1 MRVRIIAVW
10 MLAGAVAVF
19 GASPARAQTTASSLN
34 QPPATQPAAEPEQSK
49 PQPSGEKNAQD
60 QTPPAE
66 GEFDPSQPDFTV
78 VNMPTTL
85 QLPKYKSAFRLT
97 HRFARPLGAGDFGD
111 LAGDLFG
118 FDSGAQIGLE
128 FRISLLSKSQV
139 GIYRTS
145 DKTIEFFG
153 QYSVYQEGR
162 NAPVSIDALASVE
175 GTNNFQD
182 SYSPALGAVI
192 AKRLGTNGAVYV
204 MPQWVN
210 NTNPLPSEV
219 IDDNSAFLLG
229 LGARIRIRPTV
240 YLVGEFQPR
249 VAGDAPGIHYG
260 SFGIEKRAGGHMF
273 QLNIS
278 NSIGT
283 TPGQIARGGYDASN
297 WYIGFN
303 LSRKFF

>member
-1 MRVRIIAVW
+1 MKVRVIAAS
-10 MLAGAVAVF
+10 MLAGLAIMFAET
-19 GASPARAQTTASSLN
+19 PARAQGQASGSSTAAA
-34 QPPATQPAAEPEQSK
+34 QPPAP
-49 PQPSGEKNAQD
+49 
-60 QTPPAE
+60 

-78 VNMPTTL
+78 INMPTTL
-85 QLPKYKSAFRLT
+85 QLPKYRSAFRLT
-97 HRFARPLGAGDFGD
+97 HRFARPLGQGDFGD

-128 FRISLLSKSQV
+128 FRVSLLSKSQV

-153 QYSVYQEGR
+153 QYSVYQEGT

-175 GTNNFQD
+175 GINNFQD
-182 SYSPALGAVI
+182 SYSPALGAVVS
-192 AKRLGTNGAVYV
+192 KRLGTHGAVYA
-204 MPQWVN
+204 MLQWVN

-219 IDDNSAFLLG
+219 VDDNSTFLLG

-240 YLVGEFQPR
+240 YVVGEFQPR
-249 VAGDAPGIHYG
+249 VAGHAPGVHYG
-260 SFGIEKRAGGHMF
+260 SFGLEKRAGGHVF
-273 QLNIS
+273 QLNVS

-283 TPGQIARGGYDASN
+283 TPGQIARGGYDASD